1 MQQPGPSQEQ
11 PGPSQEQPGTSQAQ
25 PGPSQE
31 QAPPSRQQPGPSQ
44 EQPGP
49 SQEQA
54 PSSRQQ
60 PGPSQE
66 QPGPSQEQVPSSR
79 QQPGPSQE
87 QPGPSQEQ
95 PGPSSRQQ
103 IKRKISKVDDL
114 STANAIVKE
123 FEQSKKKVSNYR
135 KESYSDEIIKF
146 SLTLQGYST
155 KGYNYV
161 RKTFN
166 DALPSNFNSTLKR
179 HLAKLD
185 ATPGISNPALHLL
198 QGRVEEGKLNN
209 KKTYLSLSMDEIS
222 IRKATI
228 IIICTSIMVEE

>member
-44 EQPGP
+44 E
-49 SQEQA
+49 
-54 PSSRQQ
+54 
-60 PGPSQE
+60 
-66 QPGPSQEQVPSSR
+66 
-79 QQPGPSQE
+79 QPGPSQE

-135 KESYSDEIIKF
+135 KEGYSDEIIKF

-155 KGYNYV
+155 KSYNYV

-166 DALPSNFNSTLKR
+166 DALPSNSTLRR

-222 IRKATI
+222 IRKAI
-228 IIICTSIMVEE
+228 IIMICTSIMVEE